1 MDNCSTPAQ
10 NPTTLDVL
18 NASIVVNSTAFRT
31 GRLPWADTVEYHLKN
46 WILSPEHF
54 KNPYPTDQEKQD
66 IMKETGIDSKELKNC
81 PASSPPPL
89 PPPYTLHCLNASKRV
104 VTKVTVRVRVTK
116 TEAQKKK
123 AQTEAKWYGKGGREK
138 ARERYSKKA
147 AAKVLVTISEFDM
160 ERRMIGVSGLKEDP
174 TPANILAQIQRRQTS
189 GTRDYDETLGLV
201 AFETSDGLRV
211 IALMEGIIIDIFTSE
226 EGEFRT
232 SNLKGGSPDGCMSMY
247 LAKQFLD
254 KKGDVHTEVIGYA
267 PHSIM
272 YVAFALEWWEMGFD
286 GTAKSLLKFL
296 KDNRLWLE

>member
-10 NPTTLDVL
+10 NSTTLDVL

-66 IMKETGIDSKELKNC
+66 IMKETGIDSKELKNWF
-81 PASSPPPL
+81 
-89 PPPYTLHCLNASKRV
+89 TNN
-104 VTKVTVRVRVTK
+104 
-116 TEAQKKK
+116 
-123 AQTEAKWYGKGGREK
+123 
-138 ARERYSKKA
+138 RERFWKA
-147 AAKVLVTISEFDM
+147 AAKVLITISEFDM